1 MEAAWFDKH
10 KLGRPVAR
18 QNAATIKNYLFQTAG
33 KMWQTLIQ
41 KKIKN
46 SLQR

>member
-1 MEAAWFDKH
+1 MAQATWYDKH

-18 QNAATIKNYLFQTAG
+18 QNAATTKNYLFEMAG

-41 KKIKN
+41 LNK
-46 SLQR
+46 